1 MFFCHIRINA
11 NFYII
16 IDCGTKFLL
25 NIAVLV
31 NERGYGRRFRV
42 TIMKT
47 ATFIYSEVKV
57 QSLNTLG
64 NISITPVRRFR
75 RPLGV

>member
-1 MFFCHIRINA
+1 MLII
-11 NFYII
+11 FYVI
-16 IDCGTKFLL
+16 LYH
-25 NIAVLV
+25 LV

-47 ATFIYSEVKV
+47 ANFIYSEVSV
-57 QSLNTLG
+57 QCLNNLG
-64 NISITPVRRFR
+64 VIIKIPTRRFR